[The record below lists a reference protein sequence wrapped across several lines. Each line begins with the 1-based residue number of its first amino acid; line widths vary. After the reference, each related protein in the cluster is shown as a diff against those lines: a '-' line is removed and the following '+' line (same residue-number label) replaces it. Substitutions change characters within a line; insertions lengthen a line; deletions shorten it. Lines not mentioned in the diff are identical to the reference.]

1 MNINATNYFKAEIPE
16 FLHHIIVPFLLPKK
30 IYTIIRIIDS
40 TQTQYKYIMLYIELF
55 PIFLSKRNNFTTSL

>member
-1 MNINATNYFKAEIPE
+1 MNINATNYFKAEE
-16 FLHHIIVPFLLPKK
+16 FLNYIPLQKK
-30 IYTIIRIIDS
+30 YIYTIIRIIDS